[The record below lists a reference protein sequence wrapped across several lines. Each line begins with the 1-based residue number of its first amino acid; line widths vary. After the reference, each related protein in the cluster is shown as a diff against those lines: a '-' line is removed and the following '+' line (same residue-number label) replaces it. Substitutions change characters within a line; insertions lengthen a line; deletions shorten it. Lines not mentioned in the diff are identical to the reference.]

1 MLVECFVRRLKH
13 KYAAARCDIREVE
26 KMIGLGTLINVAGIV
41 AGGIIGMLFGR
52 FLSRRF
58 QDTLM
63 KSVGICVLFV
73 GIGGAMEKMMV
84 VSNDR
89 LSSGGTMMIIGSF
102 ALGSLIGELLNIE
115 LRMEQFGEWLKAKT
129 GNAKDASFVNGFVT
143 TSLTICIGAMAIVG
157 SIQDGIYGDYSTLA
171 LKAVLDLLIVVVMT
185 ASMGKGCIFAAIPVF
200 LFQGAITLL
209 AKLIEPLM
217 TETAL
222 NNLSLTGSML
232 IFCVGVNL
240 IFDKKIK
247 VGNMLPAI
255 IIAVIWAFF
264 M

>member
-1 MLVECFVRRLKH
+1 
-13 KYAAARCDIREVE
+13 
-26 KMIGLGTLINVAGIV
+26 MIGLGTLINVAGIIV
-41 AGGIIGMLFGR
+41 GGIMGMLFGR

-73 GIGGAMEKMMV
+73 GMGGAMEKMMEV
-84 VSNDR
+84 RGNQ
-89 LSSGGTMMIIGSF
+89 LSSSGTMMIIGSF
-102 ALGSLIGELLNIE
+102 AAGSLIGEWLNIE
-115 LRMEQFGEWLKAKT
+115 LRMEQFGEWLKEKT

-157 SIQDGIYGDYSTLA
+157 AIQDGISGDYTTLA

-200 LFQGAITLL
+200 LFQGSITLL
-209 AKLIEPLM
+209 ARLIQPLM
-217 TETAL
+217 TDRAL
-222 NNLSLTGSML
+222 NYLSLTGSML
-232 IFCVGVNL
+232 IFCVGINL

-247 VGNMLPAI
+247 VGNMLPSI
-255 IIAVIWAFF
+255 LIAVIWAFAAN
-264 M
+264 